1 MVEVGTTN
9 RTRLEDYRRAIG
21 PNTRLIMRVHP
32 SNYRIVGFASSPAV
46 AELASLARE
55 SGLPLYED
63 AGSGQLSDLGIF
75 DEPIVR
81 EIVERG
87 VDVVSFSGDKLLG
100 SVQAG
105 LIVGR
110 REIVSRLRKHPLY
123 RALRSDKIRLAALEA
138 TLVSHQ
144 KEVADVEV
152 PVIQMLSLSVEE
164 VEQRAKGVIEG
175 LDGNSVKF
183 ELIGGES
190 TLGGGAGPTSNV
202 PTTLIA
208 ITHPERSAQ
217 DIEHQLRTSAPPVI
231 SRISEGK
238 VLLDLRTVF
247 QDQLTALRETLKN
260 L

>member
-1 MVEVGTTN
+1 
-9 RTRLEDYRRAIG
+9 
-21 PNTRLIMRVHP
+21 
-32 SNYRIVGFASSPAV
+32 
-46 AELASLARE
+46 
-55 SGLPLYED
+55 
-63 AGSGQLSDLGIF
+63 LSDLGII

-105 LIVGR
+105 LIVGKQT
-110 REIVSRLRKHPLY
+110 IVSRLRKHPLY

-144 KEVADVEV
+144 KEVAAAEV
-152 PVIQMLSLSVEE
+152 PVIQMLSLTAEE
-164 VEQRAKGVIEG
+164 VEQRARSIIER
-175 LDGNSVKF
+175 LDTSSVKF

-208 ITHPERSAQ
+208 ITHFERSAH
-217 DIEHQLRTSAPPVI
+217 DIEHQLRTSTPPII

-247 QDQLTALRETLKN
+247 PDQLPAIQVALKN

>member
-1 MVEVGTTN
+1 
-9 RTRLEDYRRAIG
+9 
-21 PNTRLIMRVHP
+21 
-32 SNYRIVGFASSPAV
+32 
-46 AELASLARE
+46 
-55 SGLPLYED
+55 
-63 AGSGQLSDLGIF
+63 
-75 DEPIVR
+75 
-81 EIVERG
+81 
-87 VDVVSFSGDKLLG
+87 
-100 SVQAG
+100 
-105 LIVGR
+105 
-110 REIVSRLRKHPLY
+110 
-123 RALRSDKIRLAALEA
+123 
-138 TLVSHQ
+138 
-144 KEVADVEV
+144 
-152 PVIQMLSLSVEE
+152 VEE